1 MLYFFTFFM
10 KKISLI
16 TGLILSS
23 TTAVFAASAEEMMR
37 SISPEA
43 ILAAGLG
50 GFIVLI
56 GILLLYIAISYGIYL
71 LAKKYEPKVHPA
83 WSWIPVVQI
92 YPLVRV
98 SGQSLWWI
106 AGILL
111 GQFVPGIGGI
121 IVLVSLVYV
130 YYHLAKRTGG
140 DIGTT
145 LLLIFFSGIMIP
157 YLGLKAHK
165 KSPTT
170 AWVLGLASI
179 ILIFIGGLMGLAGA
193 GKALFELEKDYN
205 ISGIAQEKMMEEIK
219 KNPELQ
225 KQFDGA
231 MMKLEQNTDINVGVE

>member
-1 MLYFFTFFM
+1 M
-10 KKISLI
+10 KKTSLF
-16 TGLILSS
+16 TALLFLG
-23 TTAVFAASAEEMMR
+23 TTSVFAGDVEKALK
-37 SISPEA
+37 SIGPEA

-50 GFIVLI
+50 GFIVLV

-121 IVLVSLVYV
+121 IVLISLIYV
-130 YYHLAKRTGG
+130 YYYVAKRTGG

-165 KSPTT
+165 KSTT
-170 AWVLGLASI
+170 PAWILGVASI
-179 ILIFIGGLMGLAGA
+179 LTLFVGGAMGLAGLA
-193 GKALFELEKDYN
+193 KGFMELEKDYN
-205 ISGIAQEKMMEEIK
+205 LTDIAQEKMMEEIK

-225 KQFDGA
+225 KQFDDA
-231 MMKLEQNTDINVGVE
+231 MMKLEQNAEINVDVE

>member
-1 MLYFFTFFM
+1 M
-10 KKISLI
+10 KKTSLF
-16 TGLILSS
+16 TALLFLG
-23 TTAVFAASAEEMMR
+23 TTSVFAGDVEKALK
-37 SISPEA
+37 SIGPEA

-50 GFIVLI
+50 GFIVLV

-106 AGILL
+106 AAILL
-111 GQFVPGIGGI
+111 GQFVPAIGWI
-121 IVLVSLVYV
+121 IVIVSLIYI

-165 KSPTT
+165 KSPTA
-170 AWVLGLASI
+170 AWVLGLGSI

-193 GKALFELEKDYN
+193 GKAMLELEKDYN
-205 ISGIAQEKMMEEIK
+205 ISGIAQEKMMEEMK

-225 KQFDGA
+225 KQFEEA
-231 MMKLEQNTDINVGVE
+231 MMKLEQKSEVNVGVE